1 MNETGNTVPTDN
13 KVRTAPWKKGH
24 RLRSRFFY
32 EFRSEF
38 VFAVVLTACVIVSYI
53 LTPLFLP
60 VEVFDSVVGPM
71 QSAGMASICLLGAW
85 LMFRHHEGMRIRK
98 LWGIV
103 LSLWAALEI
112 VLIIATLRYDVS
124 ITKAGTSSLEGNAI
138 VVGNLFSWLLLI
150 YPMEALRPNWL
161 TFRRAILQLLPLLL
175 FAGLDYIIPLDLRWL
190 IALYPM
196 IILGMLIT
204 YIRSYR
210 KWCEENYS
218 YMESIDA
225 QWLIRYIFML
235 LLVGASYYYICV
247 SSAPSRVF
255 TQQWLLFFMLGYS
268 TEQILFRR
276 DPWVIM
282 EENANPENETDE
294 AVDDEQEAANRA
306 KLEEWMEQEKP
317 YLNPEFKLIDL
328 RAILPMNRTYLSQLI
343 NRAYGCNFYQ
353 FVTNYRIEEAKRL
366 MREHPDM
373 KVHEVAQLS
382 GFASASVFSRTFTRE
397 TGLNPREWGKE
408 NDNS

>member
-1 MNETGNTVPTDN
+1 MNMTENTVHTNN
-13 KVRTAPWKKGH
+13 KVHTVRWKEKH
-24 RLRSRFFY
+24 PVRRFYY

-38 VFAVVLTACVIVSYI
+38 VFAFVLTACVIVSYI
-53 LTPLFLP
+53 VTPLFLS
-60 VEVFDSVVGPM
+60 VEMFDSVAGPM
-71 QSAGMASICLLGAW
+71 ENACMASVSLLGAW
-85 LMFRHHEGMRIRK
+85 LMFRHHDGMRIRK
-98 LWGIV
+98 LWGMV
-103 LSLWAALEI
+103 LLIWGTLEI
-112 VLIIATLRYDVS
+112 VLVIATLQFDVS
-124 ITKAGTSSLEGNAI
+124 ITKVGTTSLEGEAI
-138 VVGNLFSWLLLI
+138 ALGNVFAWLLLV

-161 TFRRAILQLLPLLL
+161 TFRRAIRQLLPLAI
-175 FAGLDYIIPLDLRWL
+175 FALLDYFIPLDLRWL

-196 IILGMLIT
+196 IILAILIT
-204 YIRSYR
+204 YIRAYYR
-210 KWCEENYS
+210 WCEENYS

-225 QWLIRYIFML
+225 QWLIRYLFMF

-255 TQQWLLFFMLGYS
+255 TQQWLLLFMLGYS

-282 EENANPENETDE
+282 ESNAESDTDANE
-294 AVDDEQEAANRA
+294 ALDDEQEAANRA

-328 RAILPMNRTYLSQLI
+328 RAVLPMNRTYLSQLI
-343 NRAYGCNFYQ
+343 NHSYGCTFYQ

-366 MREHPDM
+366 MLEHQDM
-373 KVHEVAQLS
+373 KIQDVAQLS

-397 TGLNPREWGKE
+397 TGLSPREWGKN

>member
-1 MNETGNTVPTDN
+1 M
-13 KVRTAPWKKGH
+13 R
-24 RLRSRFFY
+24 RFYY

-38 VFAVVLTACVIVSYI
+38 VFAFVLTACVIVSYI
-53 LTPLFLP
+53 VTPLFLS
-60 VEVFDSVVGPM
+60 VEMFDSVAGPM
-71 QSAGMASICLLGAW
+71 ENACMASVSLLGAW
-85 LMFRHHEGMRIRK
+85 LMFRHHDGMRIRK
-98 LWGIV
+98 LWGMV
-103 LSLWAALEI
+103 LLIWGTLEI
-112 VLIIATLRYDVS
+112 VLVIATLQFDVS
-124 ITKAGTSSLEGNAI
+124 ITKVGTTSLEGEAI
-138 VVGNLFSWLLLI
+138 ALGNVFAWLLLV

-161 TFRRAILQLLPLLL
+161 TFRRAIRQLLPLAI
-175 FAGLDYIIPLDLRWL
+175 FALLDYFIPLDLRWL

-196 IILGMLIT
+196 IILAILIT
-204 YIRSYR
+204 YIRAYYR
-210 KWCEENYS
+210 WCEENYS

-225 QWLIRYIFML
+225 QWLIRYLFMF

-255 TQQWLLFFMLGYS
+255 TQQWLLLFMLGYS

-282 EENANPENETDE
+282 ESNAESDTDANE
-294 AVDDEQEAANRA
+294 ALDDEQEAANRA

-328 RAILPMNRTYLSQLI
+328 RAVLPMNRTYLSQLI
-343 NRAYGCNFYQ
+343 NHSYGCTFYQ

-366 MREHPDM
+366 MLEHQDM
-373 KVHEVAQLS
+373 KIQDVAQLS

-397 TGLNPREWGKE
+397 TGLSPREWGKN